1 MFSRRPYDLKNLMR
15 GGSTPRVLDLCG
27 LHKRF
32 PDLAQTPNPLFR
44 HRGLNRCFLIK
55 HNLRRNER
63 SLVRSG
69 RNIVT
74 KLVMPIDPK
83 DPGAGAFWTFIEAP
97 NLEAWLEEA
106 LGRDRNLYEEEF
118 SEDVRTLSRLKSAPA
133 FDPFLLEALFPE
145 RELDPRYFTMA
156 KADEAEFKMFA
167 ARHMAD
173 ISAKALGEST
183 TRKRPERLAAVLFNA
198 KSHAQREDLR
208 NALRMDPEDFTVGVF
223 GWKGL
228 LYYLWR
234 MNIITEELASFLRD
248 LARLEKEDGSA
259 PFRPL
264 AAPISR
270 IRRSIRLR
278 WEDLKAGRENY
289 YRVVSAFLDDGDPI
303 AMRMLLLKAPNLFSR
318 IGDDVAA
325 LTHLT
330 TYWNYWRRQR
340 GEGVIRHEMATTLL
354 PDLAGD
360 IARDLDDD
368 MPLYHSRGVA

>member
-15 GGSTPRVLDLCG
+15 GGASPRVLDLYG

-32 PDLAQTPNPLFR
+32 PTLGTTDKPLFR

-74 KLVMPIDPK
+74 KLVLPIDPK
-83 DPGAGAFWTFIEAP
+83 DPSCGAFWTFIEAP
-97 NLEAWLEEA
+97 NLTAWLEEA
-106 LGRDRNLYEEEF
+106 LGRDKTLYEEEF
-118 SEDVRTLSRLKSAPA
+118 DEDVRTLSRLKSAPA

-156 KADEAEFKMFA
+156 KADEAEFKRFA
-167 ARHMAD
+167 ANHMAD
-173 ISAKALGEST
+173 ISRKALGGDG

-198 KSHAQREDLR
+198 ESHAAREDLR
-208 NALRMDPEDFTVGVF
+208 NALRMEPEEFTVGVF

-228 LYYLWR
+228 LYYFWR
-234 MNIITEELASFLRD
+234 MNVITDALARFLRD
-248 LARLEKEDGSA
+248 LARLEKDDASA

-264 AAPISR
+264 AAPIAR
-270 IRRSIRLR
+270 IRRSVRLR
-278 WEDLKAGRENY
+278 WEDLKTGRENY

-303 AMRMLLLKAPNLFSR
+303 AMRMLLLKAPTLFGR
-318 IGDDVAA
+318 VGDDVAS

-330 TYWNYWRRQR
+330 TYWDYWRAQR
-340 GEGVIRHEMATTLL
+340 GEGIIRHEMACTLL

-368 MPLYHSRGVA
+368 MPFLRHNVA